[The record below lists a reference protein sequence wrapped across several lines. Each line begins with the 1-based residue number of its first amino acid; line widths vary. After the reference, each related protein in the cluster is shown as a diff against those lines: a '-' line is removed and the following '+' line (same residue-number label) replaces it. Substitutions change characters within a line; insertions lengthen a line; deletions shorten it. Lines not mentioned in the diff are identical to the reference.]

1 MGRPTKD
8 SEPRSV
14 TLAFRVTE
22 TMAEDLQP
30 WRDSRSLSDLLN
42 GLLRAYVAEAE
53 EGGEVDP
60 ETTERAVRRLRAI
73 EREGEQT

>member
-14 TLAFRVTE
+14 TLSFRVTE

-42 GLLRAYVAEAE
+42 GLLRAYVAEADQD
-53 EGGEVDP
+53 GEVDP
-60 ETTERAVRRLRAI
+60 EAIQSAVNILRAI
-73 EREGEQT
+73 QEDDVE